1 MDAFNS
7 SGPGGRAL
15 RVRKIG
21 RGTAV
26 AFQVAPW
33 MFDPQE
39 FQFRTS
45 RRRNTG
51 AVARLLFNLG
61 AESRPGIWK
70 RLFPEEEKIHPV
82 FDLSGKWI
90 GKADPQAKG
99 RSEKWFAADFQ
110 ADRSWVPVAVPGAF
124 DTQIGKLEN
133 YDGFFWYR
141 TTFHLPSGIGPERE
155 CVLSLGPVDDESWVW
170 LNGHFLGELT
180 QKTNPDDYWAA
191 QRVHRFS
198 SKLLRTGVNHLAV
211 LCNDLRGNGG
221 ILGTPAI
228 RVLPPIRFYVDEP
241 VSSDDPFRYFRW

>member
-1 MDAFNS
+1 M
-7 SGPGGRAL
+7 
-15 RVRKIG
+15 
-21 RGTAV
+21 
-26 AFQVAPW
+26 
-33 MFDPQE
+33 
-39 FQFRTS
+39 
-45 RRRNTG
+45 
-51 AVARLLFNLG
+51 
-61 AESRPGIWK
+61 
-70 RLFPEEEKIHPV
+70 
-82 FDLSGKWI
+82 
-90 GKADPQAKG
+90 
-99 RSEKWFAADFQ
+99 
-110 ADRSWVPVAVPGAF
+110 PVAVPGAF
-124 DTQIGKLEN
+124 DTQIGELEN

>member
-1 MDAFNS
+1 MIRVGIIGSENSHAMAVSKVFN
-7 SGPGGRAL
+7 
-15 RVRKIG
+15 
-21 RGTAV
+21 
-26 AFQVAPW
+26 
-33 MFDPQE
+33 
-39 FQFRTS
+39 
-45 RRRNTG
+45 
-51 AVARLLFNLG
+51 
-61 AESRPGIWK
+61 
-70 RLFPEEEKIHPV
+70 
-82 FDLSGKWI
+82 LSGKWI

-211 LCNDLRGNGG
+211 LCNDLRGNGEFSE
-221 ILGTPAI
+221 LRQSVFFRRSASMWTNRSARMI
-228 RVLPPIRFYVDEP
+228 RSDISGGEERFGYSAFENLKE
-241 VSSDDPFRYFRW
+241 